1 MSSSLEVVIAGG
13 GSPGHLYPG
22 LAVADALR
30 ARVPTISLLFAGTG
44 RSVERHLVRSAGY
57 NYVAL
62 PARPAPHNP
71 LEAVRFVTDN
81 AMGFMAAAWMLREQR
96 TSLVVGLGG
105 YASAS
110 TVRAAVGRGIPTVL
124 LEQNATC
131 GRTTKWLSSMVET
144 VCAGFNEVTPY
155 LSPMAH
161 VMHTGNPARPRFLK
175 EFHERRRRGDQ
186 THKFREKRLVVLGGA
201 GGAQTLNR
209 LMPDVIAR
217 LESELKN
224 WRVVHQT
231 GDGQLQATEDRYPS
245 ENSQILTVSYIDEL
259 ASLLFETDLVVCRA
273 SGTTLAELALAGV
286 PAVVVPF
293 PDAAENHQM
302 ANAHVYREAGACA
315 VVDECAAGDRLTDEL
330 TSQIR
335 ILIADHERRDS
346 MRKAMRAMAN
356 PDAAEI
362 IADRCCEILGVHASP
377 LRMAA

>member
-22 LAVADALR
+22 LAVAEALR
-30 ARVPTISLLFAGTG
+30 ARVPNISLMFAGTG
-44 RSVERHLVRSAGY
+44 RSMERHLVRSAGY

-96 TSLVVGLGG
+96 TSLVIGLGG

-144 VCAGFNEVTPY
+144 VCAGFSEVTPY
-155 LSPMAH
+155 LSPMSH
-161 VMHTGNPARPRFLK
+161 VMHTGNPARPRFIK
-175 EFHERRRRGDQ
+175 EYRERRARGEQ
-186 THKFREKRLVVLGGA
+186 ASRPREKRLVVLGGA

-217 LESELKN
+217 LGNELKD

-231 GDGQLQATEDRYPS
+231 GDGQLQSTEDRYPS

-273 SGTTLAELALAGV
+273 GGTTLAELALAGV

-302 ANAHVYREAGACA
+302 ANAQVYRDAGACV
-315 VVDECAAGDRLTDEL
+315 VVDELAAGERLTDDL
-330 TSQIR
+330 TVQIR
-335 ILIADHERRDS
+335 SLIADHERRDE
-346 MRKAMRAMAN
+346 MRKAMRSLAN

-362 IADRCCEILGVHASP
+362 IADRCCEVLGMQASP